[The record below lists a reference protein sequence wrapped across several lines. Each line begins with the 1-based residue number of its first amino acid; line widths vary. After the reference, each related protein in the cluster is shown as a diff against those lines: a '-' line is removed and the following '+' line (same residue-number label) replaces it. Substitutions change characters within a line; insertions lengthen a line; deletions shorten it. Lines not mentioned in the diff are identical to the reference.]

1 MKDIAQ
7 SAQGSSPCTSILQMA
22 HSDETAPP
30 VERIVAEICPSTGKK
45 TPIKIEAW
53 DLSFVNI

>member
-7 SAQGSSPCTSILQMA
+7 SAQGSSLCTSILQMA
-22 HSDETAPP
+22 HSDETAPQLR
-30 VERIVAEICPSTGKK
+30 EFLQKFAQAQEK